1 MYKGQGRSRRAL
13 VTRAYGT
20 FLVRGGQLQA
30 PVPTTPA
37 ARGWPTPSGGAT
49 PCGRH
54 CSTRAAQSVEG
65 HHRPASATAFV
76 RLVAGARPP
85 RGPVVSLVDAM
96 RQTVYTTN

>member
-37 ARGWPTPSGGAT
+37 ARGWPRPQA
-49 PCGRH
+49 GRR
-54 CSTRAAQSVEG
+54 RAAGIVVRV
-65 HHRPASATAFV
+65 RPRVSKGITD
-76 RLVAGARPP
+76 LLARPRSSGSSP
-85 RGPVVSLVDAM
+85 ALARRAGRSSRSLT
-96 RQTVYTTN
+96 R